1 MLFALLCTDK
11 PGALQL
17 RLDTR
22 PDHLAYLNDLN
33 ARGILKIAGPFLGED
48 GKPTGSLVIVKAD
61 TLEAAAAIAAADPY
75 AKAKADTLKAAAAIA
90 AAVPYAKAGLFAQVE
105 IKAYNWVFNN
115 PEA

>member
-1 MLFALLCTDK
+1 MLFALICTDK

-22 PDHLAYLNDLN
+22 PDHLAYLNELN

-48 GKPTGSLVIVKAD
+48 GKPTGSLVIVRAE
-61 TLEAAAAIAAADPY
+61 TIEEAQALAAADPY
-75 AKAKADTLKAAAAIA
+75 AKA
-90 AAVPYAKAGLFAQVE
+90 GLFSNVE
-105 IKAYNWVFNN
+105 IKANNWVFNN

>member
-11 PGALQL
+11 PGGLQL

-22 PDHLAYLNDLN
+22 PDHLAYLDHLN
-33 ARGILKIAGPFLGED
+33 ARGILKIAGPFLGAD
-48 GKPTGSLVIVKAD
+48 GKPTGSLVIVKTE
-61 TLEAAAAIAAADPY
+61 TLEEAKAIAAADPY
-75 AKAKADTLKAAAAIA
+75 AKA
-90 AAVPYAKAGLFAQVE
+90 GLFSNVE